1 MSKHTSWHLGPL
13 CAFDTESSG
22 VDTETDRLVTAAVLL
37 VGAGQPTQSHAWM
50 ANPGVEIPAGAAA
63 VHGITTERARA
74 EGRPPAEVLTEVSA
88 LLAEQVVAGVPI
100 VAMNARFDFTL
111 LDRELGRHGLPSL
124 LEQADGVEPLV
135 IDPYVVD
142 KAMDK
147 WRKGGRRLV
156 NMAAHYGVQLSED
169 DAHDAHADA
178 LAAVRIAYRQAVK
191 YPELLEGDL
200 ELLHLR
206 QKTWAREQAMSL
218 QRYFRETKDPDAVV
232 EGAWPLVPRQQVA
245 E

>member
-1 MSKHTSWHLGPL
+1 MSKPSTWHLGPL
-13 CAFDTESSG
+13 CSFDTESSG
-22 VDTETDRLVTAAVLL
+22 VDTENDRLVTAAIIL
-37 VGAGQPTQSHAWM
+37 VGAGRPTQSHAWM
-50 ANPGVEIPAGAAA
+50 ADPGIEIPAGAAG
-63 VHGITTERARA
+63 VHGITTERAAA
-74 EGRPPAEVLTEVSA
+74 EGRPPAEVLAEVSA
-88 LLAEQVVAGVPI
+88 LLAEQVVARTPV

-111 LDRELGRHGLPSL
+111 LDRELARHSLPSL

-135 IDPYVVD
+135 IDPYVID
-142 KAMDK
+142 KALDK
-147 WRKGGRRLV
+147 YRKGGRRLT
-156 NMAAHYGVQLSED
+156 NLAAHYGVPLSDE

-178 LAAVRIAYRQAVK
+178 LAAVRIAYKQAMK

-232 EGAWPLVPRQQVA
+232 EGAWPLVPRPESA